1 MGVIR
6 RQGLKY
12 VILNYFGIG
21 IGLISMLF
29 IYPLETEAYGLARF
43 LMDSAVLFIPLTTLG
58 GIALPVRFFS
68 KVEDNASGHH
78 GFISWLLLLSLI
90 GAGMMAMMAF
100 AFWDRII
107 NYYGSVSPIY
117 VLYLYFF
124 IPILIF
130 RGAIQVLSMYI
141 SNFHRIVV
149 PSLLNDLLIK
159 ASLPIFILLVHF
171 GWWDYNALIIG
182 VLVNFVFVFLGL
194 LVYLH
199 HLDHLS
205 WRIDWSFF
213 KGPLLREMGTYAGY
227 GILGSMG
234 ASIAVN
240 LDVFMIG
247 SLLSPQATGIYGI
260 AAIMAS
266 LINRPIV
273 AITAIAGPIIM
284 KALQKND
291 YQEVHSLYK
300 KSSVNSFVAGSAIFL
315 LIILN
320 LDDIYAL
327 MPNSLLIGQNRDALF
342 YLGLAYLF
350 NLLTGA
356 NSEIIAYSNLFR
368 WNFYGVLL
376 LACVNLILNFM
387 FIKQMGITGAALAT
401 LISFALY
408 NLFKAIVIYWQ
419 YGMHPFTPGLIR
431 MIGLTTLVYILFSIL
446 PLEGHFLLTLM
457 IRTVLISL
465 IFTLGIWYGQIS
477 EDIHSL
483 LEKALSMI
491 RKPNR

>member
-43 LMDSAVLFIPLTTLG
+43 LMDSAVLFIPLSTLG
-58 GIALPVRFFS
+58 AIALPVRFFGQT
-68 KVEDNASGHH
+68 EDKSTGHH
-78 GFISWLLLLSLI
+78 GFISWLLVLCLA
-90 GAGMMAMMAF
+90 GASFIALASF
-100 AFWDRII
+100 FFWGRIME
-107 NYYGSVSPIY
+107 YYGTVSPLY

-124 IPILIF
+124 IPILIL

-171 GWWDYNALIIG
+171 KWWDYQDLIVGI
-182 VLVNFVFVFLGL
+182 LLNFVLVFLGL

-199 HLDHLS
+199 QLDQLS
-205 WRIDWSFF
+205 WKIDWAFF
-213 KGPLLREMGTYAGY
+213 KGPLLRQMGVYAGY
-227 GILGSMG
+227 GVLGSMG
-234 ASIAVN
+234 ASVAVN

-247 SLLSPQATGIYGI
+247 TMLSPQATGIYGI
-260 AAIMAS
+260 AAIMAN
-266 LINRPIV
+266 LINRPLV

-284 KALQKND
+284 KAWQKND
-291 YQEVHSLYK
+291 HEEVRELYK
-300 KSSVNSFVAGSAIFL
+300 KSSVNSFVAGSLIFL

-342 YLGLAYLF
+342 YLGVAYLI

-356 NSEIIAYSNLFR
+356 NSEIIAYSKLFR
-368 WNFYGVLL
+368 WNFYGIMI
-376 LACVNLILNFM
+376 LAGINLILNFIL
-387 FIKQMGITGAALAT
+387 IKQMGITGAALAT
-401 LISFALY
+401 LISYALY
-408 NLFKAIVIYWQ
+408 NLFKAIVIYRH
-419 YGMHPFTPGLIR
+419 YRMHPFTSGLMK
-431 MIGLTTLVYILFSIL
+431 MIGLALIIYLLFTFL
-446 PLEGHFLLTLM
+446 PLEGHHLVTLT
-457 IRTVLISL
+457 IRSGLISI
-465 IFTLGIWYGQIS
+465 IFFVSLWYGKIS
-477 EDIHSL
+477 EDIQSL
-483 LEKALSMI
+483 LEKLLSKI
-491 RKPNR
+491 KK